1 MLRNIKIYLASHEN
15 IDWYGLIS
23 LLIFF
28 TVFIAMLIYVFKI
41 PREKIDEIKNIP
53 LNEKDETP

>member
-1 MLRNIKIYLASHEN
+1 MLRNIKVYLASHEN
-15 IDWYGLIS
+15 IDWYAVIS